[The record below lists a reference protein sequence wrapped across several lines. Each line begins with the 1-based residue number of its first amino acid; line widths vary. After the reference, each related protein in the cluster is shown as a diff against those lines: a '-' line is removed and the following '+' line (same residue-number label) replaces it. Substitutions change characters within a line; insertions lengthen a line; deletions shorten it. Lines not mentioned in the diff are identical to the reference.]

1 MSNSYKLTRMA
12 VPFDHIASAYDS
24 VFTQSAIGQ
33 LQRKQVW
40 TYLEKITPELNGL
53 EILEL
58 NCGTGEDALL
68 FSERGFNIVATDV
81 SEEMLKVTQ
90 QKAHQ
95 FSMQNK
101 ISSHYLDLDSFD
113 ETLFDKKF
121 DLIFS
126 NFGGLN
132 CINPEALQKLL
143 EKLPKV
149 LSPKGRFI
157 AVIMPKFCLWES
169 IYFTL
174 RFQGKNIFRRW
185 TSRDVPANLDGAVVK
200 TWYYRPSQIR
210 RWSAENFATVTRQ
223 PIGFALPPSY
233 LEKFFSRHK
242 RFLFGLNAIERKLFR
257 LAFLSGMADH
267 FIIDLKLQ

>member
-1 MSNSYKLTRMA
+1 MRMA
-12 VPFDHIASAYDS
+12 APFDHIASTYDS

-40 TYLEKITPELNGL
+40 RYLEQITPELRGL

-58 NCGTGEDALL
+58 NCGTGEDAML
-68 FSERGFNIVATDV
+68 FSEKGFNIVATDV

-95 FSMQNK
+95 FSMQSK

-121 DLIFS
+121 DLVFS

-132 CINPEALQKLL
+132 CINPESFKKLLQKLPHIL
-143 EKLPKV
+143 N
-149 LSPKGRFI
+149 PKGRFV

-169 IYFTL
+169 LYFL
-174 RFQGKNIFRRW
+174 ARFQFKNIFRRW
-185 TSRDVPANLDGAVVK
+185 TKKEVLADLHGMFVK
-200 TWYYRPSQIR
+200 TWYFRPSQIKA
-210 RWSAENFATVTRQ
+210 WSSQNFSIVSRK
-223 PIGFALPPSY
+223 PVGFALPPSY
-233 LEKFFSRHK
+233 LEKFFERRK
-242 RFLFGLNAIERKLFR
+242 RFLFGLNIIEKKLFHVS
-257 LAFLSGMADH
+257 LLSGMSDH
-267 FIIDLKLQ
+267 FIIDLRLR